1 MGRPTS
7 SLLHVPKLD
16 TINLLS
22 SEIPHMN
29 SVASD
34 RCKFP
39 QAFWRAFGQ
48 LGLWPSMVLRQ
59 ARLPSTLHTDPRGFV
74 STAQVFAIWQAV
86 EELTDAPDFA
96 FRLLDAFDTSGHQ
109 PAFLAASYAED
120 YRDAILRIRRLKR
133 LGSSEVI
140 QFEESAGEFT
150 LYKEWPSATR
160 PEPALSV
167 DLTFAFLLQLGRR
180 GTGQRISP
188 VRVDFQRPGSASEA
202 HAAFFGCPIRF
213 GAQRDLIVLR
223 SSDLDRPFPGHN
235 SEFLEM
241 LTPALEAARTD
252 LEATS
257 FTEQVVYALKRR
269 LASGRPNIGSVARDL
284 GTSGR
289 TLQRRITE
297 HGTTFRGLLVEA
309 RQKLGE
315 QLLLD
320 PTLGI
325 DEVACLLGYQD
336 TSSFYRAFNEWK
348 GIPPNRWRA
357 QNSRNASDQMAAAIS

>member
-1 MGRPTS
+1 
-7 SLLHVPKLD
+7 
-16 TINLLS
+16 
-22 SEIPHMN
+22 
-29 SVASD
+29 
-34 RCKFP
+34 
-39 QAFWRAFGQ
+39 
-48 LGLWPSMVLRQ
+48 MVLKQ

-86 EELTDAPDFA
+86 EDLTGEPDFA

-109 PAFLAASYAED
+109 PAFLAASYAAD

-150 LYKEWPSATR
+150 LYKDWPSATR

-167 DLTFAFLLQLGRR
+167 DLTFAFLVQLGRK
-180 GTGQRISP
+180 GTGQRITP
-188 VRVDFQRPGSASEA
+188 VRVDFQRAAFSSNA
-202 HAAFFGCPIRF
+202 HAAFFGSPIRF

-223 SSDLDRPFPGHN
+223 SADLDRPFPGHN

-241 LTPALEAARTD
+241 LTTALEAARTD
-252 LEATS
+252 LEVTS
-257 FTEQVVYALKRR
+257 FSEQVVYALKRR
-269 LASGRPNIGSVARDL
+269 LASGRPDIASVARDL
-284 GTSGR
+284 GTSER

-297 HGTTFRGLLVEA
+297 HGTTFRALLVEA
-309 RQKLGE
+309 RQELGE
-315 QLLLD
+315 QLLRD
-320 PTLGI
+320 PSLGI

-336 TSSFYRAFNEWK
+336 TSSFYRAFNDWT

-357 QNSRNASDQMAAAIS
+357 QNGKNANSQLVAAVS

>member
-1 MGRPTS
+1 
-7 SLLHVPKLD
+7 
-16 TINLLS
+16 
-22 SEIPHMN
+22 MN

-39 QAFWRAFGQ
+39 QAFWRAFVQ
-48 LGLWPSMVLRQ
+48 LGLPSSMVLRQ
-59 ARLPSTLHTDPRGFV
+59 ARLSSILHTDPRGFLN
-74 STAQVFAIWQAV
+74 TAQVFAIWEAV
-86 EELTDAPDFA
+86 EKLTNAPDFA
-96 FRLLDAFDTSGHQ
+96 FKLLKAFDTSGHQ
-109 PAFLAASYAED
+109 PAFLAASYAAD

-150 LYKEWPSATR
+150 LYKDWPSATR

-167 DLTFAFLLQLGRR
+167 DLTFAFLLQLGRK
-180 GTGQRISP
+180 GTGQRITP
-188 VRVDFQRPGSASEA
+188 VRVDFQRSGSASDA
-202 HAAFFGCPIRF
+202 HMAFFGSPIRF
-213 GAQRDLIVLR
+213 GTQRDLIVLR

-235 SEFLEM
+235 SEFLDM

-252 LEATS
+252 LEATA

-269 LASGRPNIGSVARDL
+269 LASGRPDITTVARDL
-284 GTSGR
+284 GTSER
-289 TLQRRITE
+289 TLQRRIAE
-297 HGTTFRGLLVEA
+297 HGTTFRALLVEA
-309 RQKLGE
+309 RQELGE

-320 PTLGI
+320 PALGI

-336 TSSFYRAFNEWK
+336 TSSFYRAFNDWK

-357 QNSRNASDQMAAAIS
+357 QNGGKPNGQMAAAFS

>member
-1 MGRPTS
+1 
-7 SLLHVPKLD
+7 
-16 TINLLS
+16 
-22 SEIPHMN
+22 MN
-29 SVASD
+29 SVNPD

-48 LGLWPSMVLRQ
+48 VGLPPSMILRQ

-74 STAQVFAIWQAV
+74 NTAQLFAIWQAV
-86 EELTDAPDFA
+86 EELSGAPDFA
-96 FRLLDAFDTSGHQ
+96 FKMLEAFDTSGHQ
-109 PAFLAASYAED
+109 PAFLAAIYAAD

-133 LGSSEVI
+133 LGSGEVI

-150 LYKEWPSATR
+150 LYKDWPSATR
-160 PEPALSV
+160 SEPALSV
-167 DLTFAFLLQLGRR
+167 DLTFAFLLQLGRK
-180 GTGQRISP
+180 GTGQRITP
-188 VRVDFQRPGSASEA
+188 VRVDFQRAGTASEA
-202 HAAFFGCPIRF
+202 HKAFFGSPIRF

-223 SSDLDRPFPGHN
+223 SSDLDRPFPGRN

-241 LTPALEAARTD
+241 LTPALEAARAD
-252 LEATS
+252 LEVTS

-269 LASGRPNIGSVARDL
+269 LASGRPEVATVARDL
-284 GTSGR
+284 GTSER

-297 HGTTFRGLLVEA
+297 HGTTFRALLVEA
-309 RQKLGE
+309 RQELGQ

-320 PTLGI
+320 SSLGI

-336 TSSFYRAFNEWK
+336 TSSFYRAFNEWE

-357 QNSRNASDQMAAAIS
+357 QNGRNPNSQRATILS